1 MKILLDKIMYQ
12 KNLSIRQVS
21 MLSGVP
27 RSTLHDIV
35 SEKISPRLSTLEAIA
50 SALHVKISDLYD
62 EDQ

>member
-1 MKILLDKIMYQ
+1 
-12 KNLSIRQVS
+12 